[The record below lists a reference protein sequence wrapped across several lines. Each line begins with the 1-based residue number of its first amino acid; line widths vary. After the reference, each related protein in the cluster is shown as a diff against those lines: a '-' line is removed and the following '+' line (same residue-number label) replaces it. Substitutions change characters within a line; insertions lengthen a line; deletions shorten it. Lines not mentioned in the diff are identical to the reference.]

1 MVPVVASAATFGAW
15 MDLRPGLGRQPDASY
30 YAERLEEAELIE
42 QLGLGAVWGSEHH
55 GDTDG
60 HLSQQLPFLAA
71 VAARTGS
78 LRLGTGVL
86 LLPLHRP
93 RDVAEQA
100 GEVDLV
106 SGGRLLLGL
115 GNGYVQHEF
124 DAYGVDR
131 SARAR
136 RMEEGVAYLRRAF
149 SEGVAADGPD
159 GTDLPVGPRP
169 AQPGGPPLLLGG
181 MAPRALERVARIAD
195 GWFCLAHY
203 RYQKAADAWPVLR
216 EALEKAGRPVAGF
229 PIVIGV
235 HLWVSDD
242 PERAWATQLAPG
254 LAFQLGRY
262 NEWSTDRGQPPP
274 PPIDQQRLKR
284 SAVLCDTPERVRTA
298 LAELQEQLP
307 FTHVCLWSRPAG
319 IGHEDA
325 CANLERVAA
334 EVAPAF
340 AGPEPAW
347 RASG

>member
-1 MVPVVASAATFGAW
+1 
-15 MDLRPGLGRQPDASY
+15 MDVRPGQGRQPDATF
-30 YAERLEEAELIE
+30 YAERLEEAELVE

-55 GDTDG
+55 ADGDG

-78 LRLGTGVL
+78 IRIGTGVL

-100 GEVDLV
+100 GVVDLV

-115 GNGYVQHEF
+115 GGGWAEREF
-124 DAYGVDR
+124 DAFGIPR

-136 RMEEGVAYLRRAF
+136 RMEAGVAYLRRAF
-149 SEGVAADGPD
+149 SEGHAADGPD
-159 GTDLPVGPRP
+159 GDDLPVGPMP
-169 AQPGGPPLLLGG
+169 AQRGGPPLLLGG
-181 MAPRALERVARIAD
+181 TAPRALERVARIAD

-203 RYQKAADAWPVLR
+203 RYQRAADAWPVLR
-216 EALEKAGRPVAGF
+216 EALERAGRPVDGF
-229 PIVIGV
+229 PLVIGV

-242 PERAWATQLAPG
+242 PERAWDTQLGPA
-254 LAFQLGRY
+254 LAYQLDRY
-262 NEWSTDRGQPPP
+262 NRWATDRGQPEPE
-274 PPIDQQRLKR
+274 PIDQQRLRR
-284 SAVLCDTPERVRTA
+284 SAVLCDTPMGA
-298 LAELQEQLP
+298 LAALTELQERLP
-307 FTHVCLWSRPAG
+307 FTHVCLWSRPHG
-319 IGHEDA
+319 IGHEAA

-347 RASG
+347 RGAGAGA